1 MQYSFH
7 VNFKKLLSCCSFCLD
22 FKICS
27 SSGKVLLCSIFITS
41 FPTFPHLL
49 ISWTWWLPSSNFF
62 TDDFL
67 CKAFLNLNTVAITL
81 LTLFHLEVLPNRSV
95 SMVIA
100 LTKIS
105 FLSSGSWASLHY
117 INTLLW
123 RCHNDSNFQRNR
135 DPWNHILTFVNFV
148 GSISLEL

>member
-1 MQYSFH
+1 MTMRFLNWWEGRSCKAYLF
-7 VNFKKLLSCCSFCLD
+7 LLS
-22 FKICS
+22 
-27 SSGKVLLCSIFITS
+27 
-41 FPTFPHLL
+41 PTYVTRSNYVT